1 MRFSIIQAIF
11 QKEMLDMLRDR
22 RTMISMAV
30 VPLLVIPLA
39 LSIMTRVI
47 SRMEKKSEE
56 EAKSMGIAARV
67 TTPSIREAL
76 EKTGLQI
83 AAKDDLKAAVEKK
96 VVAASVEEMPGTPI
110 EIRIYG
116 DAVYLRWDFKG
127 GYQEDSLLLS
137 DNRRL
142 EGTFRTSYGAVGAI
156 TGKRVS
162 MCQPAG
168 AAGKP

>member
-1 MRFSIIQAIF
+1 
-11 QKEMLDMLRDR
+11 MLDMLRDR

-96 VVAASVEEMPGTPI
+96 VVAASVEERFAP
-110 EIRIYG
+110 R
-116 DAVYLRWDFKG
+116 
-127 GYQEDSLLLS
+127 
-137 DNRRL
+137 
-142 EGTFRTSYGAVGAI
+142 
-156 TGKRVS
+156 S
-162 MCQPAG
+162 MN
-168 AAGKP
+168 